1 MKNIVR
7 WIIAFPIAIIFSS
20 LISFAYSYIVS
31 LVLSDPSL
39 FTVFGTYI
47 QFFVQG
53 ILFVMIVYF
62 VVPSHKLKTA
72 MIAFLLFSTLML
84 ISEFYLKGLNSEPI
98 DLVKMSLS
106 ILGSF
111 LGFYNMRI
119 MEKADKTRTE

>member
-1 MKNIVR
+1 MKDVLR
-7 WIIAFPIAIIFSS
+7 WIFAFPLAILLSSIISSVFPYIASLLLSESSIFK
-20 LISFAYSYIVS
+20 
-31 LVLSDPSL
+31 
-39 FTVFGTYI
+39 VFGVYI

-53 ILFVMIVYF
+53 ILFVIIVYF

-72 MIAFLLFSTLML
+72 MIAFLLFSILML

-111 LGFYNMRI
+111 LGFYNMRV